1 MRDIEILAPAGSP
14 ESLEAA
20 LRCGAD
26 AVYIGSK
33 RFSARA
39 SAKNFDEEELFAA
52 AKLCHLHNA
61 KLYQAINTVISDSQL
76 PELLDELRLAAQA
89 GIDGF
94 IVQDLG
100 TAAIMR
106 EAVPEIPIH
115 GSTQMTIHTPE
126 GARLAKELGFTRIV
140 AARELSGREIERLC
154 KEDIEV
160 EVFVHGAHCM
170 SVSGQCYMSALIGS
184 RSANRGGCAQ
194 ACRLPFSAKGKPVG
208 NDPECALSLKDMCL
222 IPYLNEL
229 REMGVASLKIEGRM
243 KRAEYVGAAVTAC
256 KTALDGGSPDL
267 DTLRAVFSRSGF
279 TDGYYKE
286 KLSADMFGTR
296 RKEDVTA
303 AEAVLPQ
310 LRELYRKER
319 KCSSVS
325 FSLDVQKDKP
335 CRLTASADGYS
346 AEITGNI
353 PQTAE
358 NRPIS
363 ADFAEKQLSKL
374 GGTVYDF
381 GKLDFSADDG
391 LAVSAAE
398 LNAMRRTAIERLDSL
413 RSEGKKCGFHS
424 VPLEFTGI
432 SQRRSPKKLRFM
444 AYKAKEFLKLSA
456 ETLTA
461 AEMLILP
468 VREMEKLSPD
478 EMAKLSESTVLCAA
492 PPRFIADE
500 SKTAEALKRLKAAG
514 IDHVHC
520 SNLAH
525 IRMAK
530 SLEMTVH
537 GGAELNIFNSAA
549 AAELARLGAADI
561 TLSFELKLTQIER
574 LRSPVPTGIYAYGRL
589 PLMLCRSCPV
599 KASSGG
605 CKRCT
610 GQLTDRT
617 GRSFPAVC
625 DGASTEILNSD
636 ILCLSDRLGDVKNVS
651 FLTLRF
657 TEESSTDISRITEA
671 YLTGE
676 KYHIPEKLG
685 KPTNGLYYR
694 GIL

>member
-26 AVYIGSK
+26 AVYVGSK

-39 SAKNFDEEELFAA
+39 SAKNFDEDELRAA
-52 AKLCHLHNA
+52 ARLCRLHNA

-76 PELLDELRLAAQA
+76 PELMDELRLAAEI
-89 GIDGF
+89 GVDGF

-100 TAAIMR
+100 AAAIMR
-106 EAVPEIPIH
+106 QAVPEIPIH
-115 GSTQMTIHTPE
+115 GSTQMTVHTPE

-140 AARELSGREIERLC
+140 AARELSKREIAELC

-194 ACRLPFSAKGKPVG
+194 ACRLPFSAKGKPCG
-208 NDPECALSLKDMCL
+208 SDPECALSLKDMCL

-256 KTALDGGSPDL
+256 RAAPDGESPDL
-267 DTLRAVFSRSGF
+267 ETLRAVFSRSGF

-286 KLSADMFGTR
+286 KLSGDMFGTR

-319 KCSSVS
+319 KCTSVY
-325 FSLDVQKDKP
+325 FLMDVQRDKP

-346 AEITGNI
+346 AEIMGNI
-353 PQTAE
+353 PQAAE

-363 ADFAEKQLSKL
+363 SEFAEKQLSKL
-374 GGTVYDF
+374 GGTVYEF
-381 GKLDFSADDG
+381 GGLEFRAEDG

-398 LNAMRRTAIERLDSL
+398 LNAMRRAAVEQLDSL
-413 RSEGKKCGFHS
+413 RSEGKKCGFHNIS
-424 VPLEFTGI
+424 PVFSGI
-432 SQRRSPKKLRFM
+432 SQREDPQKLRFM
-444 AYKAKEFLKLSA
+444 AYKADEFLKLSP
-456 ETLTA
+456 EVLSA

-468 VREMEKLSPD
+468 VREIERLSPD
-478 EMAKLSESTVLCAA
+478 EMARLSGNTTLCAA
-492 PPRFIADE
+492 PPRFISDE
-500 SKTAEALKRLKAAG
+500 NKTENALKRLKSAG

-520 SNLAH
+520 TNPAH
-525 IRMAK
+525 IRTAK
-530 SLEMTVH
+530 ALEMTVH

-549 AAELARLGAADI
+549 ANELARLGAADI
-561 TLSFELKLTQIER
+561 TLSFELKLSQIER
-574 LRSPVPTGIYAYGRL
+574 FKSPVPTGIYAYGRL

-599 KASSGG
+599 KASCGG
-605 CKRCT
+605 CKNCSGR
-610 GQLTDRT
+610 LTDRT

-636 ILCLSDRLGDVKNVS
+636 ILCLSDRLGEVKNVS

-671 YLTGE
+671 YLNGE